1 MDRKAWI
8 ISVNMGYGHQRTAFA
23 MRDLGYII
31 NANDYSDIPLIDK
44 NIWEKTRKFYEF
56 ISRLS
61 SFPFLG
67 KKIFA
72 LYDNFQKIFHF
83 YPKRDLS
90 KPNFNIIQTYNL
102 IKKGWGRHLIYKLSQ
117 ENKKIGKNIPIVST
131 FFVPAFMAEYFG
143 YSGEIFCVVCDAD
156 ISRAWA
162 PFRPNESKIKY
173 FAPTERVV
181 ERLIMYGVKRENI
194 FLTGYPLPKENIG
207 GTDLK
212 IAKVDL
218 FRRLPKLDPKG
229 IYRGKYKKIIESIFE
244 DFRLHESQDNKKSP
258 LTIMFAIGG
267 AGAQREVASKIL
279 FSLKEELQKGIVKII
294 LSVGIKKFVREY
306 FIKKINE
313 LELSNCPNIVLLYS
327 DSIFDYFASFDTALR
342 ETDIL
347 WTKPS
352 ELCFYSAL
360 GIPMIVSYPIGS
372 QEESNKRWLLKS
384 GFGVSQEDPL
394 YTKEWLFDWVDKGY
408 LAKAALQAFIEGEN
422 LGIYRIERIIKNC
435 AR

>member
-1 MDRKAWI
+1 
-8 ISVNMGYGHQRTAFA
+8 
-23 MRDLGYII
+23 
-31 NANDYSDIPLIDK
+31 
-44 NIWEKTRKFYEF
+44 
-56 ISRLS
+56 
-61 SFPFLG
+61 
-67 KKIFA
+67 
-72 LYDNFQKIFHF
+72 
-83 YPKRDLS
+83 
-90 KPNFNIIQTYNL
+90 L
-102 IKKGWGRHLIYKLSQ
+102 IKKGWGKHLIYKLSQ

-162 PFRPNESKIKY
+162 PFRPRDSKIKY

-181 ERLIMYGVKRENI
+181 ERLIMYGVKKENI

-244 DFRLHESQDNKKSP
+244 DFRLYESQDNKKSP
-258 LTIMFAIGG
+258 LIIMFAIGG

-327 DSIFDYFASFDTALR
+327 DSIFDYFVSFDTALR

-384 GFGVSQEDPL
+384 GFGASQEDPL
-394 YTKEWLFDWVDKGY
+394 YTKDWLFDWIDKGY